1 MESENVRSF
10 KNDLRMGLEKE
21 LEVIDILKLN
31 WEDEVDIQNTKD
43 IYGDDYYIYDFEANS
58 GTSWELKSRR
68 CNKHTYPTTIV
79 PVSKVRDTDKKQV
92 FVFNFK
98 DACCSLDYDKELWD
112 TFEIKDVMTY
122 RYGIQDRPKPHY
134 HIPIGKLTD
143 LVRCIQFPSVETFI
157 THKELPSIPL
167 YEC

>member
-1 MESENVRSF
+1 MSEFRSF
-10 KNDLRMGLEKE
+10 KNDLKFGLEKE
-21 LEVIDILKLN
+21 LEVVDMLQLN
-31 WEDEVDIQNTKD
+31 WEDEADIRNTKD

-79 PVSKVRDTDKKQV
+79 PVSKVRQTDKKQV

-98 DACCSLDYDKELWD
+98 DACCSLDYDKDLWD
-112 TFEIKDVMTY
+112 TFVIADVMTY
-122 RYGIQDRPKPHY
+122 RYGKVDKPKPHY
-134 HIPIGKLTD
+134 HIPIDKLTD
-143 LVRCIQFPSVETFI
+143 LLKVMKFPSVETFI

>member
-1 MESENVRSF
+1 MSIRSF
-10 KNDLRMGLEKE
+10 KNDLKMGLDKE
-21 LEVIDILKLN
+21 LEVVDILKLN
-31 WEDEVDIQNTKD
+31 WDDEVNIQNTKD
-43 IYGDDYYIYDFEANS
+43 LYNDDYYIYDFEANS

-79 PVSKVRDTDKKQV
+79 PVSKVRQTDKKQV

-112 TFEIKDVMTY
+112 TFEIKDVETY
-122 RYGIQDRPKPHY
+122 RYGKIDRPKPHY
-134 HIPIGKLTD
+134 HIPVCILID
-143 LVRCIQFPSVETFI
+143 LVRVLQFPSVDTFI
-157 THKELPSIPL
+157 THKQLPSIPL